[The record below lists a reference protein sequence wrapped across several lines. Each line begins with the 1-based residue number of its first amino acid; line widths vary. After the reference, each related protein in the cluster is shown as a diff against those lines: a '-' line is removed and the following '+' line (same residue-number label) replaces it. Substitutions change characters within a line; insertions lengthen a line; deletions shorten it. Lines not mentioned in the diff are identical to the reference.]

1 MKQEF
6 VVDPRQ
12 AAQLVGQPVWV
23 VLKDGTQYVGYV
35 TGIEDGQFVLSAARG
50 RSKMTGASTREKE
63 VQVSGI
69 FSALFGGGSQGS
81 GQRQTQGQ
89 PGGIMGMF
97 GQIIPNIRVGM
108 NVLKMIMPLMGAF
121 KI

>member
-1 MKQEF
+1 MKQEY
-6 VVDPRQ
+6 VVDPKQ
-12 AAQLVGQPVWV
+12 AAQLLGQPVWV

-35 TGIEDGQFVLSAARG
+35 TGIENGQVVLSAARG
-50 RSKMTGASTREKE
+50 RSKMTGPPTREKE

-69 FSALFGGGSQGS
+69 FSALFGGGRQPNAKGQTAGQS
-81 GQRQTQGQ
+81 GGL
-89 PGGIMGMF
+89 MGMF

-108 NVLKMIMPLMGAF
+108 NMLQMIMPLMGAF